1 MAKPIRI
8 TKVYGEQSIDSIVL
22 DVYKLSFMH
31 IGSVLKARLPVTTY
45 YADLSSTFGN
55 RELIPSNID
64 SNSLHFI

>member
-1 MAKPIRI
+1 MAKPIRV
-8 TKVYGEQSIDSIVL
+8 TKVYGDQTIDSIVR

-31 IGSVLKARLPVTTY
+31 IGSILKSRLPVTTY

-55 RELIPSNID
+55 RELMPGNIE